1 MPPTELLCDSG
12 LVSLTAPTT
21 SSRRPALVIRD
32 PQQRILAGVCVAAG
46 QRLGVDAMFVRVAF
60 AVLSL
65 AGGAGVLVYLV
76 LWAVTPERAGGD
88 PRPGPTPNLHRAAA
102 FGTQVLGGL
111 LVLRAS
117 GLWLGDPLVW
127 PLALAALGSCVLWA
141 RSDDVGR
148 SRWTAMTAADRP
160 IGAWLSREASLPRR
174 LVGGALAL
182 SGLFALVVAN
192 VELNDLGGAL
202 VAFALTV
209 TGLTVLLGPAIW
221 RLVLQVGQERRDRIR
236 SEERAEIGAHL
247 HDSVLHTLALIQRS
261 ESPQEMATLARSQER
276 ELRSWLQGRGGAV
289 AGDTVLSALEQL
301 AARIEATHHTAVD
314 LVVVGDAGLDEQLG
328 AVVAAVGE
336 AAINAARHS
345 GVDELS
351 IYVEV
356 EPATVTAYVRDEG
369 KGFDPASV
377 PDDRRGIAHSI
388 RARVERH
395 GGTVHIDTAI
405 GEGTEVVLTV
415 PRRQT

>member
-1 MPPTELLCDSG
+1 MT
-12 LVSLTAPTT
+12 VPTT
-21 SSRRPALVIRD
+21 SSRREALIIRD
-32 PQQRILAGVCVAAG
+32 PRHRILAGVCAAAG

-65 AGGAGVLVYLV
+65 AGGAGLLAYLV
-76 LWAVTPERAGGD
+76 LWAVTPERPGGD
-88 PRPGPTPNLHRAAA
+88 LRPGPTPNLHRASAL
-102 FGTQVLGGL
+102 GMQVMGAL
-111 LVLRAS
+111 LVLRAT

-141 RSDDVGR
+141 RSDDTGKA
-148 SRWTAMTAADRP
+148 RWTAMAVSDRP
-160 IGAWLSREASLPRR
+160 FGAWLSREASLPRR
-174 LVGGALAL
+174 LIGGALAL

-192 VELNDLGGAL
+192 VGLNDLGGAL

-209 TGLTVLLGPAIW
+209 AGLTLLLGPAMW
-221 RLVLQVGQERRDRIR
+221 RLVVEVGQERRERIR

-276 ELRSWLQGRGGAV
+276 ELRTWLQGRGGIAE
-289 AGDTVLSALEQL
+289 GDTVLSALEQL
-301 AARIEATHHTAVD
+301 AARIEATQHAAVD
-314 LVVVGDAGLDEQLG
+314 LVVVGDAAVDNQLG

-336 AAINAARHS
+336 AATNAARHS

-351 IYVEV
+351 VYVEV

-377 PDDRRGIAHSI
+377 AGDRRGIAHSI
-388 RARVERH
+388 RARIERH
-395 GGTVHIDTAI
+395 GGTVQIDSSA
-405 GEGTEVVLTV
+405 GEGTEVTITV
-415 PRRQT
+415 PRRQA